1 MKLRQIFGAQPV
13 REALRVHGP
22 AVQQVWLLKDSTRL
36 EGLAR
41 LAQDK
46 GVEVQFVDRSTL
58 DRLASRGMHQGAI
71 CEAPQLKLRSPKLA
85 LEDPEQLILALDG
98 IQDPQN
104 FGAVVRSA
112 VGLGRARVVWGENSS
127 APLTPATFRA
137 SAGAVE
143 HADLCRVP
151 SLGQCLLD
159 AQLKGYQVLGLDAHG
174 DRSLRQCDLRG
185 PTVLVIGS
193 EGKGLGRGI
202 RRHCTA
208 LVRLVAPHTIDSLN
222 ASVAAALA
230 LYEALAQRESAA
242 GLPESRSVGAPSSGA
257 RGEALFEIPV
267 PAAPPIA
274 AQTED
279 VFEFAQPT

>member
-1 MKLRQIFGAQPV
+1 MKLRQVFGAQPV
-13 REALRVHGP
+13 REALRAHGYR
-22 AVQQVWLLKDSTRL
+22 VTQVWLLKDSARL
-36 EGLAR
+36 QGLAK
-41 LAQDK
+41 LSEDN
-46 GVEVQFVDRSTL
+46 GVPVQFVDRSSL
-58 DRLASRGMHQGAI
+58 DRLAAGGMHQGAI
-71 CEAPQLKLRSPKLA
+71 CEAPPLRLRPPSLA
-85 LEDPEQLILALDG
+85 LEDPDRLILALDG

-112 VGLGRARVVWGENSS
+112 VGLGRARVLWGENSS

-151 SLGQCLLD
+151 SLGQCLMD
-159 AQLKGYQVLGLDAHG
+159 AAQQGYQVLGLDAHG

-202 RRHCTA
+202 RRHCSA

-230 LYEALAQRESAA
+230 LYEALAQRESAQR
-242 GLPESRSVGAPSSGA
+242 LTEEAP
-257 RGEALFEIPV
+257 LV
-267 PAAPPIA
+267 V
-274 AQTED
+274 Q
-279 VFEFAQPT
+279 